1 VIPALPLLTIRAS
14 YFFAEKRTMAQPAR
28 TQIVR
33 LALIE
38 GIVIALGIGLLG
50 LLGVVAC
57 LIDPQLVPTSF
68 TPPSH

>member
-1 VIPALPLLTIRAS
+1 MALR
-14 YFFAEKRTMAQPAR
+14 AR

-38 GIVIALGIGLLG
+38 GVVIALGIGLLG

-57 LIDPQLVPTSF
+57 FIDPQLYPAAL

>member
-1 VIPALPLLTIRAS
+1 
-14 YFFAEKRTMAQPAR
+14 MAHTAR

-38 GIVIALGIGLLG
+38 GAVIAVGAGLLG

-57 LIDPQLVPTSF
+57 IIDPQLYAATLL
-68 TPPSH
+68 PPAH